1 MFNTLLSLF
10 FDMNSSKDLKY
21 KSFLDK
27 PKIDNAFKDVG
38 LFNEIILDYIKN

>member
-38 LFNEIILDYIKN
+38 LFSEKNWDYI